1 MSLKMINIQKYLFFA
16 MMMVFST
23 FSFAQKKQNFVIV
36 IDAGNGGHDAGA
48 RGVADYEKNITLDVS
63 KRLAE

>member
-23 FSFAQKKQNFVIV
+23 FSFAQKNEYSDFNEPLP
-36 IDAGNGGHDAGA
+36 DDFWLGG
-48 RGVADYEKNITLDVS
+48 EIL
-63 KRLAE
+63 